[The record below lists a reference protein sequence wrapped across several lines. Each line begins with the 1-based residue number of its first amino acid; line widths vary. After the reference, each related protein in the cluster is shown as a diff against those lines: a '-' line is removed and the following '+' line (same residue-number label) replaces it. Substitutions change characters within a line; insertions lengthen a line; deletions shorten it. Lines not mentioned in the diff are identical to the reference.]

1 MCCGCRMSAA
11 ATAEMTWQSE
21 LFAAAPSS
29 GSAQRMA
36 WDQVQRLSPRAAFQ
50 EVLWQRA
57 ALFDIRE
64 PALRATEGALSPSL
78 AQLSLDRTVTG
89 QRVIVLCQ
97 DGSHSPAIAASLARH
112 GFRQVADV
120 IGGFAAW
127 RSLGLPITS

>member
-1 MCCGCRMSAA
+1 MCCGCGMTAA
-11 ATAEMTWQSE
+11 ATAEITWQSE

-57 ALFDIRE
+57 ALLDIRE
-64 PALRATEGALSPSL
+64 AALRTTEGELAPSL
-78 AQLSLDRTVTG
+78 AQLSLDRTVPD

-97 DGSHSPAIAASLARH
+97 DGSHSPVIAASLARR

-120 IGGFAAW
+120 VGGFAAW
-127 RSLGLPITS
+127 RSLGLPVRG